1 MEEGEEEMIG
11 INDLNELHQVNEVNE
26 PNGESGHK
34 EKNIPVQ
41 IEEKKEEIKESKKKE
56 ITPTN
61 LIETKKLIEQK
72 EYFESQINTELNNIN
87 NNNLIEEIGN
97 EEEFED
103 GQDLQDLLMNCE
115 EYESE
120 EQAEEKK
127 EEKTEEQKEEKIED
141 NKEQKEEQK
150 KEEQKKEE
158 QKSLFKT

>member
-1 MEEGEEEMIG
+1 MHLK
-11 INDLNELHQVNEVNE
+11 INFVLKSESEKLINEYKYKLSHFEKENIKISQQIKGLQKENE
-26 PNGESGHK
+26 
-34 EKNIPVQ
+34 
-41 IEEKKEEIKESKKKE
+41 
-56 ITPTN
+56 
-61 LIETKKLIEQK
+61 KLIEQK

-141 NKEQKEEQK
+141 NKEQK
-150 KEEQKKEE
+150 KEEQKEE
-158 QKSLFKT
+158 QKN